1 MAEQATRSTSRF
13 NIISDKNNRKIRLQS
28 AYWLHY
34 IGCTP
39 TEI

>member
-1 MAEQATRSTSRF
+1 MAKRATRSTSRL
-13 NIISDKNNRKIRLQS
+13 NIISDKNNRKIRLHCGN
-28 AYWLHY
+28 WLRY